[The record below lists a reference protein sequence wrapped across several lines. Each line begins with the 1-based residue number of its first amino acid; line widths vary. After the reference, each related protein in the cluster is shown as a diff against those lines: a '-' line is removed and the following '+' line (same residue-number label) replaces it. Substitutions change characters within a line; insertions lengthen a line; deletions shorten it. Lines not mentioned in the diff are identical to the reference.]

1 MLCLKQ
7 SLIANFDKV
16 KATVSKLVGYL
27 SNAFNGAKEAI
38 GRVIQRIKDL
48 IPDWLKKLLGID
60 GQSVTVSVQGGSGI
74 NKGLNTVSSSSLPFG
89 GNIKTGSKATTK
101 PEIVIP
107 TITETTK
114 TLKNT
119 AITLDKASKSNAVV
133 AERTNASILALAQQV
148 REKESRGDT
157 FNISVQT
164 LQPTQ
169 AAGQAIVESIKEF
182 TNRGGNFFRATQ
194 VAI

>member
-1 MLCLKQ
+1 M
-7 SLIANFDKV
+7 
-16 KATVSKLVGYL
+16 
-27 SNAFNGAKEAI
+27 I
-38 GRVIQRIKDL
+38 GRIKDL

-60 GQSVTVSVQGGSGI
+60 GQSVTVSVQGGSGV
-74 NKGLNTVSSSSLPFG
+74 NSGLNTVSSSKLPFG
-89 GNIKTGSKATTK
+89 GNIKTGSNATTK

-107 TITETTK
+107 TITETGK
-114 TLKNT
+114 TLKET
-119 AITLDKASKSNAVV
+119 ATALDKASKSNANVV
-133 AERTNASILALAQQV
+133 ERTVASIQELANLQLKKEIFEEAQAKRTTADLIAQAQAI

-157 FNISVQT
+157 YNISVQT